1 MTLDKYCDSLYTK
14 LKKGMN
20 QVKKYIPITIML
32 STMLCLASCTQV
44 PNEPPAENENE
55 IVTDSP
61 EEGIT
66 VAGVNRILGAE
77 TEDKVLGVYV
87 DDYNGDGIS
96 EAYALTASSESDEE
110 EPYIAEASLW
120 FIKKDSAECLAT
132 GNLGKQP
139 SVFDFADKKLLST
152 YVYSD
157 KGISTSVYFV
167 SGNHA
172 YSYGSYGGRLIRDS
186 ESKEKFYLVKT
197 ERDADYNMKSSE
209 FDKES
214 SKPYYLFFDG
224 NFFVEYGGREMRE
237 DQLRAING
245 ADEILTAISE
255 GGYIID
261 TIYCRDNGVIN
272 VNLSKDN
279 GSGIIGRE
287 NVTLFLDEAT
297 VRLVPT
303 GASDSPFARINDIEV
318 VREIISEKFAVPE
331 KFSYSGTYLAAAIPD
346 IAEYPMNARH

>member
-1 MTLDKYCDSLYTK
+1 MTLDKCSDSLYTK

-20 QVKKYIPITIML
+20 QVKKHIPIIIML
-32 STMLCLASCTQV
+32 SAMLCLASCTQV
-44 PNEPPAENENE
+44 PKEPPVEPEKE

-66 VAGVNRILGAE
+66 VAKINRILAAE
-77 TEDKVLGVYV
+77 TEDKVLEVYV
-87 DDYNGDGIS
+87 DDYNGDGVS
-96 EAYALTASSESDEE
+96 EAYALTSSAEIDAEQ
-110 EPYIAEASLW
+110 PYITEASLW
-120 FIKKDSAECLAT
+120 FIKKDSAERLAA

-139 SVFDFADKKLLST
+139 SIFDFADKKLLST
-152 YVYSD
+152 YLYSD

-186 ESKEKFYLVKT
+186 EKKDVFYLVKT

-209 FDKES
+209 FEKDS
-214 SKPYYLFFDG
+214 SKPYYLYFDG
-224 NFFVEYGGREMRE
+224 NFFIEYGGKEMRE
-237 DQLRAING
+237 DQLRAISG

-261 TIYCRDNGVIN
+261 TVYHRDNGVVN

-279 GSGIIGRE
+279 GNGIIGRE
-287 NVTLFLDEAT
+287 NVTLFLGEGT

-303 GASDSPFARINDIEV
+303 GASDSPFARINDVEV

-346 IAEYPMNARH
+346 IAEYPMNATH